1 MVQWQQAQWG
11 DQWMINQ
18 LASNSISQQREQT
31 QSASIQDI
39 AA

>member
-1 MVQWQQAQWG
+1 MIQGQQPQEW